1 MNENLSRFLDGLFA
15 RYEESEEVKIIKE
28 ELLHDLEERY
38 ADLQRQGYD
47 EESAY
52 NLTIGSIGDISE
64 IMESVAAQPKTL
76 LQLPRKDFNLADLRD
91 ADLSGV
97 TVQQSRFNAVD
108 LRDANFSGSD
118 LSGSSFR
125 MCELRDASFAGAN
138 LSGATFVWC
147 ELRDAT
153 FTSAILNQTHFER
166 CEMRDTSFD
175 YLTLNATVFNHTSLR
190 DATFRQA
197 VLRHVAFRT
206 NVQSI
211 LFDGVMMDK
220 FTYATLK
227 SLGADLS
234 GVNVLQAED

>member
-1 MNENLSRFLDGLFA
+1 MDENLSHFLDGLFA
-15 RYEESEEVKIIKE
+15 RYEETTEVKVLKE

-38 ADLQRQGYD
+38 TDLQRQGYD

-64 IMESVAAQPKTL
+64 IMESIAAQTKTL
-76 LQLPRKDFNLADLRD
+76 VQLPLKDFNA
-91 ADLSGV
+91 A
-97 TVQQSRFNAVD
+97 N
-108 LRDANFSGSD
+108 LRDANLSGFAVKQSQFNAADLREADFSGSD

-125 MCELRDASFAGAN
+125 LCEIRDACFAGAN

-153 FTSAILNQTHFER
+153 FTSTILDQTHFER
-166 CEMRDTSFD
+166 CEMRDTIFD

-197 VLRHVAFRT
+197 VLRNVTFKT
-206 NVQSI
+206 NVRSI
-211 LFDGVMMDK
+211 LFDGASMDK
-220 FTYATLK
+220 ITYATLK

-234 GVNVLQAED
+234 GVTVLQAEG

>member
-1 MNENLSRFLDGLFA
+1 MDENLSHFLDGLFA
-15 RYEESEEVKIIKE
+15 RYEETTEVKVLKE

-52 NLTIGSIGDISE
+52 NLTVSSIGDISE
-64 IMESVAAQPKTL
+64 LMESVAAQTKTL
-76 LQLPRKDFNLADLRD
+76 LQLPRKGFNAANLRE

-97 TVQQSRFNAVD
+97 AGQQSRFNAVD
-108 LRDANFSGSD
+108 LRDADFSGSD

-125 MCELRDASFAGAN
+125 MCELREACFAGTN

-175 YLTLNATVFNHTSLR
+175 YLTLNGHSF
-190 DATFRQA
+190 
-197 VLRHVAFRT
+197 
-206 NVQSI
+206 
-211 LFDGVMMDK
+211 
-220 FTYATLK
+220 
-227 SLGADLS
+227 
-234 GVNVLQAED
+234 

>member
-1 MNENLSRFLDGLFA
+1 MDESLSRFLDGLFA
-15 RYEESEEVKIIKE
+15 RYEETAEVKVLKE

-52 NLTIGSIGDISE
+52 NLTVGSIGDISE
-64 IMESVAAQPKTL
+64 IMESIAAQTKTL
-76 LQLPRKDFNLADLRD
+76 LQLPRKDFNAANLRDANFSGVAVQQSQFNAADLRD
-91 ADLSGV
+91 AD
-97 TVQQSRFNAVD
+97 
-108 LRDANFSGSD
+108 FSGSD

-125 MCELRDASFAGAN
+125 MCELRDTCFAGAN
-138 LSGATFVWC
+138 LSGAAFVWC

-153 FTSAILNQTHFER
+153 FTSAILDQTRFER

-175 YLTLNATVFNHTSLR
+175 YLTLNDTVFNHTSLR

-197 VLRHVAFRT
+197 VLHHVTFKT
-206 NVQSI
+206 NVQST
-211 LFDGVMMDK
+211 LFDGAAMDQ

-234 GVNVLQAED
+234 GVTVL